1 MKYNFDEVIDRSN
14 NRSSKY
20 DERLK
25 KFGTEDVIPLWVADM
40 DFKTAQPI
48 IDACKKKAEEG
59 IWGYTSRPASYF
71 EAVQEWEEKY
81 YGWKPETSHMSWC
94 LGVVQTMAALMKIYT
109 MPGDKVLIQTPVY
122 SEFYDIPEAIGRV
135 VEENPLVEENGSWHV
150 DYEDFERKVKEC
162 KVFLLCNP
170 HNPLGL
176 VWDKE
181 DLENEYT
188 RFAQQYDEL
197 KMTISNDSLAQLLDQ
212 EQLKTQRLLEELRTV
227 KSTNATEIRRLKKE
241 LATLRKV
248 MIGYINQI
256 DSLNKLTEQQK
267 LVIADVTKK
276 YNQASQQIS
285 NLSEEKKNL
294 NKKVTL
300 AAQLDATNIRIEPRN
315 KRGKVA
321 KKVKDVVKLA
331 ISFTVVKNI
340 TAENGER
347 TIYIRITKPDNDVLT
362 KSASNTFPYENRT
375 LVYSIK
381 KYIEYNGEEQNIN
394 VFWDVEEFLYAGNYR
409 VDIFEGG
416 NLIGSQTFMLD

>member
-1 MKYNFDEVIDRSN
+1 MEKPLYLNKNNKIGENKSWHGTCLIYKYQPETGKKGYETAMKYNFDEVIDRSN

-109 MPGDKVLIQTPVY
+109 MPGDKVLIQTPVLFR
-122 SEFYDIPEAIGRV
+122 FYDIPEAIGRV
-135 VEENPLVEENGSWHV
+135 VVENPLVEENGSWHV

-181 DLENEYT
+181 DLE
-188 RFAQQYDEL
+188 
-197 KMTISNDSLAQLLDQ
+197 KMAKICMGKWRNAD
-212 EQLKTQRLLEELRTV
+212 LR
-227 KSTNATEIRRLKKE
+227 
-241 LATLRKV
+241 
-248 MIGYINQI
+248 
-256 DSLNKLTEQQK
+256 
-267 LVIADVTKK
+267 
-276 YNQASQQIS
+276 
-285 NLSEEKKNL
+285 
-294 NKKVTL
+294 
-300 AAQLDATNIRIEPRN
+300 
-315 KRGKVA
+315 
-321 KKVKDVVKLA
+321 
-331 ISFTVVKNI
+331 
-340 TAENGER
+340 
-347 TIYIRITKPDNDVLT
+347 
-362 KSASNTFPYENRT
+362 
-375 LVYSIK
+375 
-381 KYIEYNGEEQNIN
+381 
-394 VFWDVEEFLYAGNYR
+394 
-409 VDIFEGG
+409 
-416 NLIGSQTFMLD
+416 